1 MKKHL
6 LVLPLIFSVV
16 LVPPPDPFKSG
27 ESAYEM
33 YLHHFDNFE
42 SSVDV
47 GDYELACSEL
57 RLAFNI
63 LTFQFSQIREH
74 KPNFSWV
81 QTNMEVKDMI
91 AGGCTPY
98 GD

>member
-1 MKKHL
+1 MTKL
-6 LVLPLIFSVV
+6 LVVLPLIFSVV
-16 LVPPPDPFKSG
+16 LAPPPDPFKSG
-27 ESAYEM
+27 ESAYKM

-63 LTFQFSQIREH
+63 LTFNLSQIREH

-81 QTNMEVKDMI
+81 QTKMEVKDMI

>member
-74 KPNFSWV
+74 KPYLHWV
-81 QTNMEVKDMI
+81 QTKKELKEMI